1 MSWRISIVELPDGEI
16 LIDGQPTDFAPPWK
30 TEDAIRQQARDI
42 AELRSD
48 LTTQV
53 QATARIAT
61 ERAMEQIR
69 ADAAVAEREQLRAD
83 LAAAVA
89 ARDWQIQAT
98 KAAIESCN
106 QATTAGLAAV
116 AERNQLRARLAA
128 IEAAPVVAR
137 VFESNRDFAT
147 GPSRCLA
154 YTNSEL
160 PVPGT
165 ELIAKPAKDAP

>member
-1 MSWRISIVELPDGEI
+1 MSADRLEIECHDGYIIVDGCEYH
-16 LIDGQPTDFAPPWK
+16 DHGDFVLGLV
-30 TEDAIRQQARDI
+30 TAIRQQAGDI
-42 AELRSD
+42 AELRAK
-48 LTTQV
+48 T
-53 QATARIAT
+53 
-61 ERAMEQIR
+61 
-69 ADAAVAEREQLRAD
+69 
-83 LAAAVA
+83 
-89 ARDWQIQAT
+89 DWQIQAT

-116 AERNQLRARLAA
+116 AERDQLRARLAA

>member
-30 TEDAIRQQARDI
+30 TEGAIRQQASDI
-42 AELRSD
+42 AELRAD
-48 LTTQV
+48 LT
-53 QATARIAT
+53 
-61 ERAMEQIR
+61 
-69 ADAAVAEREQLRAD
+69 AAVAERD
-83 LAAAVA
+83 SLARQNGNLSIRLASAI
-89 ARDWQIQAT
+89 ARQ
-98 KAAIESCN
+98 
-106 QATTAGLAAV
+106 
-116 AERNQLRARLAA
+116 AA